1 MQIIVHRVNKLS
13 NLHKI
18 PKNYG
23 VEIDVRDYKKKL
35 ILSHD
40 PFKNGENLETFLKKY
55 NHGTLIVNVKSEFI
69 EDNIIK
75 LLKKFHIKNYF
86 FLDSSYPSILAMA
99 KKKIRKFA
107 IRVSDY
113 ESIENIYK
121 IHPHCKWI
129 WLEIFKVLI
138 LKKRDI
144 EFIKKNKI
152 KICLVSPELHNKKN
166 DITKIKKF
174 INSKNIKVSAVCV
187 KYNFI
192 KHWVEE
198 N

>member
-1 MQIIVHRVNKLS
+1 MEIIVHRVNKS
-13 NLHKI
+13 SDLHKI

-23 VEIDVRDYKKKL
+23 VEIDVRDFKKKL

-40 PFKNGENLETFLKKY
+40 PFKDGENLELFLKKY
-55 NHGTLIVNVKSEFI
+55 DHGTLIVNVKSEFI

-75 LLKKFHIKNYF
+75 LLKKFHIQKYF
-86 FLDSSYPSILAMA
+86 FLDSSYPSIITMA

-113 ESIENIYK
+113 ESIENVYK

-129 WLEIFKVLI
+129 WLEIFKAVALA
-138 LKKRDI
+138 KKDI
-144 EFIKKNKI
+144 KFIKQNKI

-166 DITKIKKF
+166 DIAKIKRY
-174 INSKNIKVSAVCV
+174 ISTKNIKVSAVCV
-187 KYNFI
+187 KYAFI
-192 KHWVEE
+192 KNWE
-198 N
+198 